1 MDNRRPAGG
10 SARVCPLGG
19 SHAED
24 TAAVEPGDRLVTV
37 LVTLSVPDT
46 ADADDAA
53 TLIAVAADSTALTVV
68 HTTGVE
74 GHLPVP
80 GTTVMRGRQERP
92 WMVQSVTAGAAILT
106 DLAGG
111 VIHVALTALHPDQVG
126 SPTDPTATE
135 PTDTAGPVTQG
146 LGTPNHDTSSPGLG

>member
-1 MDNRRPAGG
+1 M
-10 SARVCPLGG
+10 
-19 SHAED
+19 
-24 TAAVEPGDRLVTV
+24 EPGERLVTV

-53 TLIAVAADSTALTVV
+53 TLIAVAADSTALTVI

-80 GTTVMRGRQERP
+80 GTTVLRGRQQRP
-92 WMVQSVTAGAAILT
+92 WLVHSVSTNTAILT

-111 VIHVALTALHPDQVG
+111 TIKVGLTHLHPDQVD
-126 SPTDPTATE
+126 SPTDPTAAD
-135 PTDTAGPVTQG
+135 PTGPLTPGIGIPGHDTA
-146 LGTPNHDTSSPGLG
+146 SPDPG